1 MYKLLT
7 NQVLFILLI
16 IDIFKLLKRKLYLLT
31 IHSNSIPK
39 FQYSAPCKFN
49 FILAICKNM

>member
-31 IHSNSIPK
+31 IHSNSYPK

-49 FILAICKNM
+49 FILAICKNI